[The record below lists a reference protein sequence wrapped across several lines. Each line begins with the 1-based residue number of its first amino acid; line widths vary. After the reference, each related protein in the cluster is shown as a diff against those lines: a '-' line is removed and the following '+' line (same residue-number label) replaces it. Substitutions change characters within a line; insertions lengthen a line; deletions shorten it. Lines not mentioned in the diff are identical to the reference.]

1 MMIGIPLPRK
11 VHSSL
16 QRVLSGRDVLTRSLA
31 LLSSSSPE
39 PPPQNELQPEHRLRS
54 HSLECRLPNIPLYFY
69 YPYFNKE

>member
-39 PPPQNELQPEHRLRS
+39 PTPQNELQPEHRLKS
-54 HSLECRLPNIPLYFY
+54 HSLECPLPNIPLYFY
-69 YPYFNKE
+69 PPYFNKE